1 MEKILQAI
9 LNGATGEEI
18 AALPLPATYRAAYV
32 RKEDQTMWD
41 GVPSNEKDPRKSI
54 HIGQVDLPELAAD
67 EVVIAVMASSINL
80 TPSGPAFLSP
90 SVPLAH

>member
-32 RKEDQTMWD
+32 RKEDQTMWE

-54 HIGQVDLPELAAD
+54 HIGAVSYTHLTLPTKL
-67 EVVIAVMASSINL
+67 L
-80 TPSGPAFLSP
+80 
-90 SVPLAH
+90 